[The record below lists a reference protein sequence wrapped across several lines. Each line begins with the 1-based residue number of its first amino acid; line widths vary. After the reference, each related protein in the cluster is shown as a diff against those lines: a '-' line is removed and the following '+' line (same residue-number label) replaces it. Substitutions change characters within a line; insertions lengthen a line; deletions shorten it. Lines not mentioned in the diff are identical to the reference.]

1 MRVFRPFEPTSR
13 RLIVPSRSPL
23 TLRAF
28 LCLPGSSQSLR
39 FRRPQA
45 LGIAFEVLARS
56 GSCARRVTPA
66 RACDGT
72 QERRILL
79 ACILRVTK
87 LKVLKEPLRLP
98 IVARAKGRHGA
109 RKIVIVRA
117 CSRCLLAQRRL
128 EGSLRLGQR
137 RLPRPGR

>member
-1 MRVFRPFEPTSR
+1 MDGPTLVR
-13 RLIVPSRSPL
+13 
-23 TLRAF
+23 RAF
-28 LCLPGSSQSLR
+28 RCLSGPSQSLR

-45 LGIAFEVLARS
+45 VGIAFEVLARS

-66 RACDGT
+66 RACDGA

-79 ACILRVTK
+79 ACILRVTAFE
-87 LKVLKEPLRLP
+87 VLKEPFRLP

-117 CSRCLLAQRRL
+117 RSRCLLARRRL
-128 EGSLRLGQR
+128 EGSLRLGRR
-137 RLPRPGR
+137 RLTRPGQ